1 MDQPYLRIIHGD
13 ATPEEVAALV
23 IAVAV
28 ATRPTNEVRT
38 TRTRETWRN
47 PSHQLRRALPTGP
60 GAWRASSRP
69 H

>member
-23 IAVAV
+23 IAVA
-28 ATRPTNEVRT
+28 TRETSPTQTPRS
-38 TRTRETWRN
+38 RETWRN
-47 PSHQLRRALPTGP
+47 PAHRLRRAFPTGP

>member
-1 MDQPYLRIIHGD
+1 MDQPYLRIVHGG

-23 IAVAV
+23 IAVA
-28 ATRPTNEVRT
+28 
-38 TRTRETWRN
+38 TRTAKPAQPVRSRELWRN
-47 PSHQLRRALPTGP
+47 PAHQMRRVFPTGP

>member
-1 MDQPYLRIIHGD
+1 MDHPYLTIVHGA

-23 IAVAV
+23 IAVSARA
-28 ATRPTNEVRT
+28 ATSPQPPQKPGLWRKPAYQMRT
-38 TRTRETWRN
+38 
-47 PSHQLRRALPTGP
+47 ALTSGS

>member
-23 IAVAV
+23 IAVATR
-28 ATRPTNEVRT
+28 ATSPAQTARNP
-38 TRTRETWRN
+38 ETWRK
-47 PSHQLRRALPTGP
+47 PTHHMRTAFLVGP

>member
-1 MDQPYLRIIHGD
+1 MNQPYLKIMHGD

-23 IAVAV
+23 IAVA
-28 ATRPTNEVRT
+28 
-38 TRTRETWRN
+38 TRTSKASQAPRSRELWRN
-47 PSHQLRRALPTGP
+47 PAHQMRTVFPTGP

>member
-1 MDQPYLRIIHGD
+1 MAQSYLRVVHGA

-23 IAVAV
+23 IAVATRA
-28 ATRPTNEVRT
+28 ATPPRPAQKPAL
-38 TRTRETWRN
+38 WRN
-47 PSHQLRRALPTGP
+47 PAHQMRTALSPGS

>member
-1 MDQPYLRIIHGD
+1 MDQPYLRIIHGG

-23 IAVAV
+23 IAVA
-28 ATRPTNEVRT
+28 TRAP
-38 TRTRETWRN
+38 N
-47 PSHQLRRALPTGP
+47 PSRPVRSRELWRSPAHQMRRAFPTGP